1 MIYNSDL
8 RIGNL
13 INYSEDGSLCSVLAI
28 DGLGL
33 SVNVIKTQEITWVE
47 LDQFEPIPLTPEI
60 LEKCGFSNFQK
71 FNSDFDENGLYIL
84 HNEVIIHSY
93 KDGKFY
99 YGFLAND
106 DDNLSFGI
114 EIKSVHQLQNL
125 YYALTQT
132 ELIVNL

>member
-1 MIYNSDL
+1 MIEANEL
-8 RIGNL
+8 RIGNWL
-13 INYSEDGSLCSVLAI
+13 FFKNMITPNTFIQVDAWFMRQLVNDINDKNPK
-28 DGLGL
+28 
-33 SVNVIKTQEITWVE
+33 VNGFYQ
-47 LDQFEPIPLTPEI
+47 PIPLTPKR
-60 LEKCGFSNFQK
+60 LEKLGFSNYQK
-71 FNSDFDENGLYIL
+71 LNCDFEENGLYIL

-125 YYALTQT
+125 IYALTGE
-132 ELIVNL
+132 ELTYQP